1 MPVDAV
7 VVNGRPGLT
16 WMNLSDVELKEPFFQ
31 QTIDRVRE
39 QEPWRGDLFTEFDAL
54 LQLDRDLPRVQPS
67 GFIFH
72 SSRCGSTLLANACRA
87 LDDSIVL
94 SEANVIDKLV
104 ARFIT
109 DAADDPVKGSLY
121 SVLLRAVVNAIVNA
135 QSSHTD
141 KPRVFVKFA
150 ACSVSQIERIRR
162 IWPDVPWVF
171 NYRDPVET
179 IVSNMTSVPPWLVD
193 EDHRIL
199 AHITGT
205 TPAAIAEMSLEELC
219 ARSIGSFYAAAHSLA
234 NHNSMLLNYTQLS
247 VPALT
252 SVLEFFQV
260 RPTPEELERIT
271 SGSRIYSKEAAGA
284 REFVP
289 DAEAKQKSAS
299 DRVRQCAQEF
309 AIGPYQALERK
320 RETQ

>member
-7 VVNGRPGLT
+7 VVDGRPGLT

-54 LQLDRDLPRVQPS
+54 LQLDQELPRAQPS

-72 SSRCGSTLLANACRA
+72 SSRCGSTLLSNACRA

-109 DAADDPVKGSLY
+109 DAADDPVKSSLY
-121 SVLLRAVVNAIVNA
+121 SVLLRAAVNALA
-135 QSSHTD
+135 QSNHTNE
-141 KPRVFVKFA
+141 PRVFVKFA
-150 ACSVSQIERIRR
+150 ACSVSQLERIRR

-179 IVSNMTSVPPWLVD
+179 IVSNLTTVPPWLVD
-193 EDHRIL
+193 EDRRIL
-199 AHITGT
+199 ARITGT
-205 TPAAIAEMSLEELC
+205 TPSAVAEMALEELC
-219 ARSIGSFYAAAHSLA
+219 ARSIGSFYATAHSLA
-234 NHNSMLLNYTQLS
+234 NGNSMLLNYNQLS

-252 SVLEFFQV
+252 SVLDFFQV
-260 RPTPEELERIT
+260 SPTAEELERIT

-299 DRVRQCAQEF
+299 DRVRELAQQF

-320 RETQ
+320 REMQS